1 MTAPGASGATAQIPR
16 LNADPAPDDLQST
29 YMSDTLFITLQ
40 HLLPQHLLSRGT
52 GWLASTRIKAIKNTF
67 IRRFAQAYDVN
78 MAEAAEENPLAYE
91 NFNAFFTRALK
102 PGARPIAA
110 GARVVACPADG
121 AISQI
126 GPITQD
132 RIFQAKGHDYSV
144 ATLLGGDAERAR
156 PFIGGHF
163 ATVYLS
169 PRDYHRVH
177 MPFTGR
183 LREMIYVPGDLYSV
197 NAVTAGSVDNLFA
210 RNERLVCVFDTAAG
224 PMAVVLV
231 GAMIVA
237 GIATVWAGDI
247 RPHGRNVTISNYQ
260 HQNIVLQK
268 GDELGRFYLG
278 STAIVLFGP
287 DVVTWK
293 ESLAAGTPVRMGEAF
308 GDLR

>member
-1 MTAPGASGATAQIPR
+1 
-16 LNADPAPDDLQST
+16 
-29 YMSDTLFITLQ
+29 MSDTLFIALQ
-40 HLLPQHLLSRGT
+40 HILPQHLLSRGT
-52 GWLASTRIKAIKNTF
+52 GWLAATRIKAIKNTF
-67 IRRFAQAYDVN
+67 ISRFAKAYDVN

-102 PGARPIAA
+102 PGMRPIAK
-110 GARVVACPADG
+110 GAKVVACPADG

-126 GPITQD
+126 GGISQD
-132 RIFQAKGHDYSV
+132 RIFQAKGRDYSV
-144 ATLLGGDAERAR
+144 EALLGGDAGRAR
-156 PFIGGHF
+156 PFIGGKF

-169 PRDYHRVH
+169 PKDYHRVH

-197 NAVTAGSVDNLFA
+197 NSATAGNVDNLFA
-210 RNERLVCVFDTAAG
+210 RNERLVCLFDTAAG

-237 GIATVWAGDI
+237 GIATVWTGDI
-247 RPHGRNVTISNYQ
+247 KPHGRHVTVSGYQ
-260 HQNIVLQK
+260 HENITLEK

-287 DVVTWK
+287 NVVEWADGL
-293 ESLAAGTPVRMGEAF
+293 EAGTPVRMGEAF
-308 GDLR
+308 GVLR